1 MHTSRTIQGLASAG
15 VRWALAL
22 ALGTVAFVASSTATA
37 TRAEAQVVVGGDF
50 DICDYCGTLRGNTA
64 FVRGRVGFGTDRGRF
79 VLINAATESEDV
91 DNDGY
96 TPGVNFFNLAVT
108 DTSDFINAANP
119 NIVISR
125 TNFTLAEFPNPL
137 INGFSNGV
145 EFYVDIPNGTP
156 AGIYRGR
163 FDVTDTVNIFA
174 SNPNGETIRA
184 DFVLVEIEVLP
195 TSGIGLV
202 RGDTAAELDS
212 LVLRGRAG
220 QTVSGV
226 ARVANL
232 GNVDLENVRIDV
244 TDLIAT
250 SGTGLRIR
258 RERISFTPAQLTSIA
273 RGDTARITVTV
284 RIPTGLL
291 AGSYRGELIVQAE
304 GVAPVTVPITVIVE
318 TPGDIV
324 FETNPVVTRAGD
336 RAVVIF
342 NADAGTNWEL
352 RIFDM
357 MALTVYQATGTVFE
371 ADQAVRY
378 TWPLVNGRGENV
390 AGGMYQVIINVTQ
403 NGERR
408 QLRGKLMVIR

>member
-1 MHTSRTIQGLASAG
+1 MHKTNALRQTVHAG
-15 VRWALAL
+15 MRWAA
-22 ALGTVAFVASSTATA
+22 AAVFAATSYAVTATVAAPEAQ
-37 TRAEAQVVVGGDF
+37 AQVVAGGDF
-50 DICDYCGTLRGNTA
+50 DICDYCGTLRSNTA
-64 FVRGRVGFGTDRGRF
+64 FIRGRVGFGTDRGRF
-79 VLINAATESEDV
+79 VLMNGANESQDV
-91 DNDGY
+91 DKDGY

-108 DTSDFINAANP
+108 DTSDFVNAADP
-119 NIVISR
+119 DIVISR
-125 TNFTLAEFPNPL
+125 TNFVLAEFPNPL

-145 EFYVDIPNGTP
+145 EFYVNIPNGTP
-156 AGIYRGR
+156 AGIYQGR

-195 TSGIGLV
+195 ASGIGLV

-226 ARVANL
+226 VRVANL
-232 GNVDLENVRIDV
+232 GNIDLDNVRIDV
-244 TDLIAT
+244 TDLVAT

-258 RERISFTPAQLTSIA
+258 RERISFTPNQLTSIA
-273 RGDTARITVTV
+273 RADTARITVTV

-291 AGSYRGELIVQAE
+291 AGSYRGELIVQ
-304 GVAPVTVPITVIVE
+304 GDNVAPITVPITVIVE

-357 MALTVYQATGTVFE
+357 MALTTYQATGTVFE

-403 NGERR
+403 NGESR

>member
-1 MHTSRTIQGLASAG
+1 MAG

-22 ALGTVAFVASSTATA
+22 ALGAVAFVGGSSATA
-37 TRAEAQVVVGGDF
+37 SRAEAQVVLGGDF

-96 TPGVNFFNLAVT
+96 TPGVDFYNLAVT

-195 TSGIGLV
+195 QSGIGLV

-232 GNVDLENVRIDV
+232 GNVDLENVRVDV

-304 GVAPVTVPITVIVE
+304 GVPPVTVPITVIV
-318 TPGDIV
+318 
-324 FETNPVVTRAGD
+324 
-336 RAVVIF
+336 
-342 NADAGTNWEL
+342 
-352 RIFDM
+352 
-357 MALTVYQATGTVFE
+357 
-371 ADQAVRY
+371 
-378 TWPLVNGRGENV
+378 
-390 AGGMYQVIINVTQ
+390 
-403 NGERR
+403 
-408 QLRGKLMVIR
+408 